1 MELECVSCEED
12 IEEVGGGGCSP
23 ALERAREAG
32 LVLSDYRSPPA
43 CLSSWFLSW
52 QQPRSSSAT
61 DLWSALLPAVK
72 WWCATT
78 YLTQRGESS
87 YSVKITLVLSVWAQC
102 FKLCFLLHPSRD
114 SREPFR
120 WQWKFLVLAL
130 VLPSPIPDSMGKRQ
144 FQPGGR
150 HGIPGY
156 LGLKHKEVSRCQWR
170 R

>member
-1 MELECVSCEED
+1 MWGRHRRSGRRGLQPCAGKGTWGRSGAEWLPLTSSLSELVVSVLTAAQELISHGPLICF
-12 IEEVGGGGCSP
+12 VVCS
-23 ALERAREAG
+23 R
-32 LVLSDYRSPPA
+32 VMVCTS
-43 CLSSWFLSW
+43 
-52 QQPRSSSAT
+52 
-61 DLWSALLPAVK
+61 
-72 WWCATT
+72 

-87 YSVKITLVLSVWAQC
+87 YNVKITLVLSVWAQC

-130 VLPSPIPDSMGKRQ
+130 VLSSPIPDSMGKRQ

-150 HGIPGY
+150 HGIPEY